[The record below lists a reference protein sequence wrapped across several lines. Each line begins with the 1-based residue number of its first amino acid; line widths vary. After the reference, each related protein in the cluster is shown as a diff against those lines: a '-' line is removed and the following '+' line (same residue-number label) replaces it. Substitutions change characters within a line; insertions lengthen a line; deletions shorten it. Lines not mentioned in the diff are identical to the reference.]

1 MITIIYRKGKATV
14 ADMQEGTCRS
24 VGYLRVTNIR
34 NEAIKSVKK
43 LKKISKAA
51 SPAAAV
57 SGTESKKPLREG
69 PFHIHLFHL
78 LEDVDFVPPRRRSPD
93 RSPAACPARSAP
105 RDWPTPADRPSQ
117 DRRLAPR
124 FRPDGGNRPSSETEA
139 PWHTIFRRAD
149 PQRRGCPVHRGRR
162 PRRPQRSAC
171 VRRP

>member
-69 PFHIHLFHL
+69 PIHIHLFHL
-78 LEDVDFVPPRRRSPD
+78 LEDVDFVHLAVVARIEAPRHAQHDPRPAIGQHQQIVRRRI
-93 RSPAACPARSAP
+93 
-105 RDWPTPADRPSQ
+105 
-117 DRRLAPR
+117 
-124 FRPDGGNRPSSETEA
+124 DG
-139 PWHTIFRRAD
+139 
-149 PQRRGCPVHRGRR
+149 
-162 PRRPQRSAC
+162 
-171 VRRP
+171 

>member
-57 SGTESKKPLREG
+57 SGTESKKP
-69 PFHIHLFHL
+69 
-78 LEDVDFVPPRRRSPD
+78 PPERGIS
-93 RSPAACPARSAP
+93 
-105 RDWPTPADRPSQ
+105 
-117 DRRLAPR
+117 
-124 FRPDGGNRPSSETEA
+124 
-139 PWHTIFRRAD
+139 IFIYFTF
-149 PQRRGCPVHRGRR
+149 
-162 PRRPQRSAC
+162 SKT
-171 VRRP
+171 

>member
-57 SGTESKKPLREG
+57 SGTESKKPPREG
-69 PFHIHLFHL
+69 HFHIHLFHL
-78 LEDVDFVPPRRRSPD
+78 LEDVDFGTDIV
-93 RSPAACPARSAP
+93 AP
-105 RDWPTPADRPSQ
+105 
-117 DRRLAPR
+117 LA
-124 FRPDGGNRPSSETEA
+124 GGV
-139 PWHTIFRRAD
+139 D
-149 PQRRGCPVHRGRR
+149 
-162 PRRPQRSAC
+162 
-171 VRRP
+171 